1 MMNSV
6 SLLPPTLW
14 SLSFCW
20 FMLLLSVY
28 SDSLAHMN
36 VNLQVA
42 ELEQHIYRMMDVG
55 RGITKDRHTIYR
67 SHSCSSF
74 LFMWG
79 SLRLTPI
86 IYYSII
92 PYSLNQTP
100 LSISGHSRIVAAPL
114 EVINEIVAMPRL
126 LFEKHVST

>member
-14 SLSFCW
+14 SLSSCW
-20 FMLLLSVY
+20 FMLLFSIY

-42 ELEQHIYRMMDVG
+42 ELEQHIIYRMMDFG
-55 RGITKDRHTIYR
+55 RGITKDRRTVYK

-74 LFMWG
+74 PFMWG

-92 PYSLNQTP
+92 PYSLDQTP
-100 LSISGHSRIVAAPL
+100 LSISGHSRIVAAPP
-114 EVINEIVAMPRL
+114 EVMNEIVAAL
-126 LFEKHVST
+126 K

>member
-42 ELEQHIYRMMDVG
+42 ELEWHIYRMMDVG
-55 RGITKDRHTIYR
+55 RGITKD
-67 SHSCSSF
+67 
-74 LFMWG
+74 
-79 SLRLTPI
+79 
-86 IYYSII
+86 
-92 PYSLNQTP
+92 
-100 LSISGHSRIVAAPL
+100 
-114 EVINEIVAMPRL
+114 
-126 LFEKHVST
+126 